1 MTAKKLSKKLLSLTL
16 AGSITASMAT
26 ALSGCGSK
34 KNEIVTLDV
43 YNTLANYSGFQSGW
57 IADILKEKLW
67 VNLDYLFRS
76 SYMSV

>member
-34 KNEIVTLDV
+34 KM
-43 YNTLANYSGFQSGW
+43 
-57 IADILKEKLW
+57 KLSRW
-67 VNLDYLFRS
+67 TSIIPWQTIPDSNLDGLPIF
-76 SYMSV
+76 